1 MSIKETDLN
10 KKTELVRPI
19 SSAVTHAPAP
29 IDWQHLERQ
38 LAETDRKTDR
48 PDSVRRG
55 TASRIRA
62 IILAGLQSGTL
73 APGARLKEVEL
84 GNALQVSRTPLR
96 EALTRL
102 KTERILESDGDGLR
116 IRKLE
121 WADIRSLYELRATLE
136 GLAARLTAQRAS
148 PAEKQFIDQL
158 VVEERRLIEEAA
170 SPEILARHNRRFHN
184 SICKAAGNHFLEEQ
198 LTQLAQMMVL
208 LGVTAYSMHT
218 RLASILAEHE
228 QINLAIQNNTAEAAE
243 HAMRAHLEAAL
254 TARLHLISQADL
266 PQMD

>member
-1 MSIKETDLN
+1 MKQKTDL
-10 KKTELVRPI
+10 TRPTA
-19 SSAVTHAPAP
+19 SASTRALAP
-29 IDWQHLERQ
+29 IDWHHLERQ
-38 LAETDRKTDR
+38 IAETDSQTDR
-48 PDSVRRG
+48 PDNARRG
-55 TASRIRA
+55 TASRIRGV
-62 IILAGLQSGTL
+62 ILAGLQSGAL
-73 APGARLKEVEL
+73 APGTRLKEVEL

-158 VVEERRLIEEAA
+158 VAEERRLIEQAA
-170 SPEILARHNRRFHN
+170 SPEILARHNRRFHT

-208 LGVTAYSMHT
+208 LGVTAYSIQT

-228 QINLAIQNNTAEAAE
+228 HINIAIQNSTAEAAE

>member
-1 MSIKETDLN
+1 MKQKTDL
-10 KKTELVRPI
+10 TRLTA
-19 SSAVTHAPAP
+19 SASTRAPAP

-38 LAETDRKTDR
+38 IAETDSQTDR
-48 PDSVRRG
+48 PDNARRG
-55 TASRIRA
+55 TASRIRGV
-62 IILAGLQSGTL
+62 ILAGLQSGAL
-73 APGARLKEVEL
+73 APGTRLKEVEL

-148 PAEKQFIDQL
+148 PAEKQLIDQL
-158 VVEERRLIEEAA
+158 VAEERRLIEQAA
-170 SPEILARHNRRFHN
+170 SPEILARHNRRFHT

-208 LGVTAYSMHT
+208 LGVTAYSIQT

-228 QINLAIQNNTAEAAE
+228 HINIAIQNSTAEAAE
-243 HAMRAHLEAAL
+243 YAMRAHLEAAL

>member
-1 MSIKETDLN
+1 MKQKTDL
-10 KKTELVRPI
+10 TRPTA
-19 SSAVTHAPAP
+19 SASTRALAP

-38 LAETDRKTDR
+38 IAETDSQTDR
-48 PDSVRRG
+48 PDNARRG
-55 TASRIRA
+55 TASRIRGV
-62 IILAGLQSGTL
+62 ILAGLQSGAL

-158 VVEERRLIEEAA
+158 VAEERRLIEQAA
-170 SPEILARHNRRFHN
+170 SPEILARHNRRFHT

-208 LGVTAYSMHT
+208 LGVTAYSIQT

-228 QINLAIQNNTAEAAE
+228 HINIAIQNSTAEAAE
-243 HAMRAHLEAAL
+243 HAMRTHLEAAL

>member
-1 MSIKETDLN
+1 MKQKTDL
-10 KKTELVRPI
+10 TRPTA
-19 SSAVTHAPAP
+19 SAPTRALAP

-38 LAETDRKTDR
+38 IAETDSQTDR
-48 PDSVRRG
+48 PDNARRG
-55 TASRIRA
+55 TASRIRGV
-62 IILAGLQSGTL
+62 ILAGLQSGAL
-73 APGARLKEVEL
+73 APGTRLKEVEL

-158 VVEERRLIEEAA
+158 VAEERRLIEQAA
-170 SPEILARHNRRFHN
+170 SPEILARHNRRFHT

-208 LGVTAYSMHT
+208 LGVTAYSIQT

-228 QINLAIQNNTAEAAE
+228 HINIAIQNSTAEAAE
-243 HAMRAHLEAAL
+243 HAMRTHLKAAL

>member
-1 MSIKETDLN
+1 MKQKTDL
-10 KKTELVRPI
+10 TRPTA
-19 SSAVTHAPAP
+19 SASTRALAP

-38 LAETDRKTDR
+38 IAGTDSQTDR
-48 PDSVRRG
+48 PDNARRG
-55 TASRIRA
+55 TASRIRGV
-62 IILAGLQSGTL
+62 ILAGLQSGAL
-73 APGARLKEVEL
+73 APGTRLKEVEL

-158 VVEERRLIEEAA
+158 VAEERRLIEQAA
-170 SPEILARHNRRFHN
+170 SPEILARHNRRFHT

-208 LGVTAYSMHT
+208 LGVTAYSIQT

-228 QINLAIQNNTAEAAE
+228 HINIAIQNSTAEAAE
-243 HAMRAHLEAAL
+243 HAMRTHLEAAL

>member
-1 MSIKETDLN
+1 MKQKTDL
-10 KKTELVRPI
+10 TRPTA
-19 SSAVTHAPAP
+19 SASTRALAP

-38 LAETDRKTDR
+38 IGETDSQTDR
-48 PDSVRRG
+48 PDNARRG
-55 TASRIRA
+55 TASRIRGV
-62 IILAGLQSGTL
+62 ILAGLQSGAL
-73 APGARLKEVEL
+73 APGTRLKEVEL

-158 VVEERRLIEEAA
+158 VAEERRLIEQAA
-170 SPEILARHNRRFHN
+170 SPEILARHNRRFHT

-208 LGVTAYSMHT
+208 LGVTAYSIQT

-228 QINLAIQNNTAEAAE
+228 HINIAIQNSTAEAAE
-243 HAMRAHLEAAL
+243 HAMRTHLEAAL

>member
-1 MSIKETDLN
+1 MKQKTDL
-10 KKTELVRPI
+10 TRPTA
-19 SSAVTHAPAP
+19 SASTRAPAS

-38 LAETDRKTDR
+38 IAETDSQTDR
-48 PDSVRRG
+48 PDNARRG
-55 TASRIRA
+55 TASRIRGV
-62 IILAGLQSGTL
+62 ILAGLQSGAL
-73 APGARLKEVEL
+73 APGTRLKEVEL

-148 PAEKQFIDQL
+148 PAERQLIDQL
-158 VVEERRLIEEAA
+158 VAEERRLIEQAA
-170 SPEILARHNRRFHN
+170 SPEILARHNRRFHT

-208 LGVTAYSMHT
+208 LGVTAYSIQT

-228 QINLAIQNNTAEAAE
+228 HINIAIQNSTAEAAE

>member
-1 MSIKETDLN
+1 MSIKETDL
-10 KKTELVRPI
+10 KKKPNPEGTPP
-19 SSAVTHAPAP
+19 SAITDMPAQ
-29 IDWQHLERQ
+29 IDWRYLQRQ
-38 LAETDRKTDR
+38 LTAEESHVQM
-48 PDSVRRG
+48 PDNVRRG

-62 IILAGLQSGTL
+62 AILAGLQSGTL
-73 APGARLKEVEL
+73 APGTRLKEVEL

-136 GLAARLTAQRAS
+136 GLAGRLTAQRAS
-148 PAEKQFIDQL
+148 PAEKQFINQL
-158 VVEERRLIEEAA
+158 VAEERRLIEEAA

-208 LGVTAYSMHT
+208 LGVTAYSMET
-218 RLASILAEHE
+218 RRASILAEHE
-228 QINLAIQNNTAEAAE
+228 QINLAIQNSTAEAAE
-243 HAMRAHLEAAL
+243 QAMRAHLEAAL